1 MVVPFKKSQ
10 HREPV
15 PVKCPMGWFKC
26 DLYCVIDFNNRTTIT
41 YNQCL
46 A

>member
-1 MVVPFKKSQ
+1 
-10 HREPV
+10 
-15 PVKCPMGWFKC
+15 VKRPKGWFKS

-41 YNQCL
+41 CNQCL